1 MQYAATSTP
10 ACPADLKYSNRMQII
25 QQFFDGGTYSA
36 NDISAAIGLSRQ
48 TIMKSIQFFLRTGFL
63 VSAGKGGSTCVG
75 GKRPELFTLSP
86 HKYFLCITMWPQDIR
101 LHLYTIGSHLIDQI
115 ILNTSLPENIKE
127 GTDHIGKLAQQL
139 LAKHQVSF
147 ENLCAVSVSTAGT
160 IDYST
165 GCLKYSSQSPSWG
178 TDVPLAE
185 YLRPYFRPD
194 IKIFVENAAK
204 MTARPFL
211 LEPELKEKRVM
222 VIFGCWGLS
231 SCFIENGQIL
241 GGKNSLIGEIGHMV
255 IAPDDPEPCGC
266 GSKGCLERL
275 VSVERARC
283 LLQKE
288 GEKFPESILLR
299 RGKEHVTLRQLF
311 EASENCDILARR
323 VVEHL
328 AHTFAVAI
336 RNICLVFDPDT
347 IVFQGDYAYAD
358 TFFDVQMKKKLR
370 EFQYF
375 PSDSPFD
382 ILYDRRPLDYMNAV
396 GSLTALI
403 RQFFDDPA
411 LYQEP
416 AAEA

>member
-1 MQYAATSTP
+1 MQYVATSTP
-10 ACPADLKYSNRMQII
+10 ACPADLKYCNRVQVI

-48 TIMKSIQFFLRTGFL
+48 TIMKSIQFFLRTGL
-63 VSAGKGGSTCVG
+63 LISAGKGESTSVG

-86 HKYFLCITMWPQDIR
+86 HKYFLCITMWPQEIR
-101 LHLYTIGSHLIDQI
+101 LYLYTIGSQLVDQI
-115 ILNTSLPENIKE
+115 ARNIDLPDDVKE
-127 GTDHIGKLAQQL
+127 ATAHVGKLAQQL
-139 LAKHQVSF
+139 LTEHQVPS

-160 IDYST
+160 VDYSN
-165 GCLKYSSQSPSWG
+165 GHLKYSSQSPSWG

-185 YLRPYFRPD
+185 YLRPYFRSD

-211 LEPELKEKRVM
+211 LEPELKNKRVLT
-222 VIFGCWGLS
+222 IFGCWGLS
-231 SCFIENGQIL
+231 SCLIENGHIL
-241 GGKNSLIGEIGHMV
+241 GGKNSLIGEIGHMI

-275 VSVERARC
+275 VSVERVRT

-288 GEKFPESILLR
+288 GEKFPESPLLR
-299 RGKEHVTLRQLF
+299 RGREHVTLQQLF

-347 IVFQGDYAYAD
+347 VVFQGDYAYAD
-358 TFFDVQMKKKLR
+358 TFFDVQMKKKLG

-375 PSDSPFD
+375 PAGGPFD
-382 ILYDRRPLDYMNAV
+382 VVYDRRPLDYMNAL

-403 RQFFDDPA
+403 HQFFDDPS

-416 AAEA
+416 TEEA